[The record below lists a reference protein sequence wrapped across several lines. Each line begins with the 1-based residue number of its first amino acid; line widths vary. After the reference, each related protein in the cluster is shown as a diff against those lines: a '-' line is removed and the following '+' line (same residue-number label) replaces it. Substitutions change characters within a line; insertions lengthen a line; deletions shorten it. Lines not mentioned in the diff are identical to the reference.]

1 MSDLPEADGSA
12 ADGLTVLAPAKLNLS
27 LAVLARRADGFH
39 EIESL
44 MVPVSLAD
52 TLHVRPRAAPGV
64 ALRVAYAGDLA
75 RGPGAALA
83 RDVPTDGTNLVV
95 RAAERL
101 AVEAGITTGLDVDLV
116 KRIPSGAGLGGGS
129 SDAAAIIRA
138 AAILWQLDWTAER
151 LAAVGAGI
159 GSDVPWFF
167 AGGAA
172 IASGRGERIEPVQ
185 GLPDLAAVI
194 ACPTTGLST
203 AAVYGRCVPDA
214 TRTGDADRLVKALAT
229 GGLAAAVP
237 FMSNALEPPARILS
251 PEIDRLLAALA
262 EAGGFTERRYS
273 PIDLLEL
280 MVLADLARKGF
291 TVHKIRKLLHVLK
304 SRFKTRL
311 YEAIE
316 GGGPVTLFIDPSADD
331 TLYARNDAGDLFNL
345 LDDASQPLLMLSDG
359 IKLRQLTARERPA
372 RRRAKGTAGSDKRG
386 ASQP

>member
-1 MSDLPEADGSA
+1 VSDLPEADGSA
-12 ADGLTVLAPAKLNLS
+12 ADGLTILAPAKLNLS

-52 TLHVRPRAAPGV
+52 TLHVRLRAEPGV
-64 ALRVAYAGDLA
+64 MLRVAYAGDLA

-101 AVEAGITTGLDVDLV
+101 AVEAGVTTGLDVDLV

-129 SDAAAIIRA
+129 SDAAAMIRA
-138 AAILWQLDWTAER
+138 AAMLWQLDWTAER

-172 IASGRGERIEPVQ
+172 IASGRGERIEPVA
-185 GLPDLAAVI
+185 GLADIAAVI
-194 ACPTTGLST
+194 ACPATGLST

-237 FMSNALEPPARILS
+237 LMSNALEPPARILS
-251 PEIDRLLAALA
+251 TEIDRLLTALA
-262 EAGGFTERRYS
+262 EAGGFAPRLTGSGSACFTLTRT
-273 PIDLLEL
+273 
-280 MVLADLARKGF
+280 LAEA
-291 TVHKIRKLLHVLK
+291 
-304 SRFKTRL
+304 
-311 YEAIE
+311 EAI
-316 GGGPVTLFIDPSADD
+316 A
-331 TLYARNDAGDLFNL
+331 ARLA
-345 LDDASQPLLMLSDG
+345 
-359 IKLRQLTARERPA
+359 A
-372 RRRAKGTAGSDKRG
+372 RRDSGDPACAAIFAVRCSWPA
-386 ASQP
+386 

>member
-1 MSDLPEADGSA
+1 MSGPPELLGTEAS
-12 ADGLTVLAPAKLNLS
+12 GLTILAPAKLNLS
-27 LAVLARRADGFH
+27 LAVLARRPDGFH

-52 TLHVRPRAAPGV
+52 TLHVRPRAMSGV
-64 ALRVAYAGDLA
+64 RLRVAYAGELA

-101 AVEAGITTGLDVDLV
+101 AAEAGITSGLDVDLV

-129 SDAAAIIRA
+129 SDAAAVLRA
-138 AAILWQLDWTAER
+138 AAAIWRLDWPADR
-151 LAAVGAGI
+151 LAAVAATI

-172 IASGRGERIEPVQ
+172 IASGRGEVVEPVE

-194 ACPTTGLST
+194 ACPATGLST

-214 TRTGDADRLVKALAT
+214 ARAGDATRLVQALAT
-229 GGLAAAVP
+229 GGLATAVP

-262 EAGGFTERRYS
+262 DAGGFAPRLTGSGSACFTLTRT
-273 PIDLLEL
+273 
-280 MVLADLARKGF
+280 LAEA
-291 TVHKIRKLLHVLK
+291 
-304 SRFKTRL
+304 
-311 YEAIE
+311 EAI
-316 GGGPVTLFIDPSADD
+316 A
-331 TLYARNDAGDLFNL
+331 AR
-345 LDDASQPLLMLSDG
+345 
-359 IKLRQLTARERPA
+359 LTAQRDATNPPCSAAFAVRCTWP
-372 RRRAKGTAGSDKRG
+372 D
-386 ASQP
+386 